1 MHKFRAVPLLFA
13 VAVATLAT
21 SVSVGETVSAAAP
34 TSQLQ
39 FEAIR
44 SYGSSIVSHLPDVGD
59 FNNDGRPELI
69 SSLQN
74 ADGTF
79 TTFDPSSA
87 IGLQSV
93 DAQPV
98 INPVKTFR
106 IADFNGD
113 GFDDILQVPY
123 AACSSDPRYKARI
136 FLNDHHGKFVEDP
149 GFSAISRLRGRA
161 ETALAV
167 DFNNDGKIDIFIP
180 FCNRPDDPDVC
191 SGVPGEDPFT
201 PTSRLLRN
209 DSVNGSLLFT
219 DVTPGSGVVHPSNEL
234 GADKQPVGPHEGAQ
248 SADVNGDGLLDS
260 LAGQRLYI
268 NRGNFRFE
276 D

>member
-1 MHKFRAVPLLFA
+1 MTFCRF
-13 VAVATLAT
+13 
-21 SVSVGETVSAAAP
+21 P
-34 TSQLQ
+34 T
-39 FEAIR
+39 
-44 SYGSSIVSHLPDVGD
+44 P
-59 FNNDGRPELI
+59 
-69 SSLQN
+69 
-74 ADGTF
+74 
-79 TTFDPSSA
+79 
-87 IGLQSV
+87 
-93 DAQPV
+93 
-98 INPVKTFR
+98 
-106 IADFNGD
+106 
-113 GFDDILQVPY
+113 
-123 AACSSDPRYKARI
+123 CSSDPRYKARI
-136 FLNDHHGKFVEDP
+136 FLNDRHGKFVEDP

-234 GADKQPVGPHEGAQ
+234 GADTQPVGPHEGAQ
-248 SADVNGDGLLDS
+248 SADVNGDGLLDF